1 MSLEATIRAVQAK
14 LGVTVDGDPRSETWD
29 AIHLAIIGERAPADA
44 RVLLPSEPEWRFLK
58 VYRDGDDIVV
68 PDAVATVFGWDT
80 ALGVRDPD
88 DNGECASGKN
98 TRNHPGLLGC
108 ALPVSVARRSTR
120 GSAFPKVP
128 MLPWLAPVVVTRG
141 DKSVA
146 VALIDNGPSAPP
158 PNDPAPAG
166 IDLTPAACLALGVP
180 IEDIRRN
187 RVAFTVSFRLPGAGQ
202 YVQG

>member
-1 MSLEATIRAVQAK
+1 MTLDATIREVQAR
-14 LGVTVDGDPRSETWD
+14 LGVTVDGDAGSQTWD
-29 AIHLAIIGERAPADA
+29 AIHLAIVGERAPVEG

-58 VYRDGDDIVV
+58 VYREGDDIFV
-68 PDAVATVFGWDT
+68 PDAIATVFGWDT

-88 DNGECASGKN
+88 DNGECASGKS
-98 TRNHPGLLGC
+98 TREHPGLLGC
-108 ALPVSVARRSTR
+108 ALPVSLARRSTR

-128 MLPWLAPVVVTRG
+128 KLPWLAPVVVIRG
-141 DKSVA
+141 GKSVTL
-146 VALIDNGPSAPP
+146 ALIDNGPSAPS

-187 RVAFTVSFRLPGAGQ
+187 RVAFNVSFRLPGAGQ
-202 YVQG
+202 FQG